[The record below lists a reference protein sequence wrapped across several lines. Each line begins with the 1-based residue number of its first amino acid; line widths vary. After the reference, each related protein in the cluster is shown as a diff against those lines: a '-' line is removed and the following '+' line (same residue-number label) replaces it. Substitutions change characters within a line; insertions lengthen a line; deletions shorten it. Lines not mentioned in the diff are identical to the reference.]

1 MKMKEKI
8 KRTRAPGAGR
18 KRITDKVRMIP
29 LYIRDSKI
37 EELGGEKAIRDAC
50 MEMLDVT
57 GRITEDSVDE
67 FYGAG

>member
-18 KRITDKVRMIP
+18 KRIEDKVRMIP
-29 LYIRDSKI
+29 LYIRNSRI
-37 EELGGEKAIRDAC
+37 AELGGEKSIRDMC

-57 GRITEDSVDE
+57 GKLTEDTVDE
-67 FYGAG
+67 

>member
-18 KRITDKVRMIP
+18 KSIEDKVRMIP
-29 LYIRDSKI
+29 LYIRNSRID
-37 EELGGEKAIRDAC
+37 ELGGEKSIRDRC

-57 GRITEDSVDE
+57 GKLTEDRVDE
-67 FYGAG
+67 